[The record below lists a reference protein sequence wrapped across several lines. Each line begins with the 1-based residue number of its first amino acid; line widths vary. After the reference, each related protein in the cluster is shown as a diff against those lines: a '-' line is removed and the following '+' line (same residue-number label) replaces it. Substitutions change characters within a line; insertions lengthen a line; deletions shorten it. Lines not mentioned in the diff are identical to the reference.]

1 MLHVYR
7 TPGCENSMK
16 FIFECSR
23 SLFSHFRATMYYSV
37 CHIAGHNMSII
48 SIVNKIRSLSIE
60 FDTNQ
65 STNIRS
71 R

>member
-1 MLHVYR
+1 MLHVYG

-37 CHIAGHNMSII
+37 CHIDLLHLKCGERNTT
-48 SIVNKIRSLSIE
+48 NKGGK
-60 FDTNQ
+60 T
-65 STNIRS
+65 
-71 R
+71 